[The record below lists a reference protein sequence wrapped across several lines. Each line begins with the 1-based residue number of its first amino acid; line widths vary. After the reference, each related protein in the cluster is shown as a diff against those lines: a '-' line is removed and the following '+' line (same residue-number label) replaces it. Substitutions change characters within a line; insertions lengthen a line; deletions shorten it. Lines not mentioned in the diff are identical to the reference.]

1 MTEADTSPGIHLP
14 QDHPLRAA
22 LNEEIHARPPE
33 PLTVPCRV
41 SYLALYSDEAAKVAD
56 IGAVAELC
64 ERFGV
69 PRPEPGANH
78 FRGNFGPF
86 RLKWERH
93 TEFIRYTFVVEGLA
107 DEEDP
112 FKEPAISFVPAD
124 WIEALPGQVLVSAH
138 AAVLQG
144 TNMKVDDAET
154 AEKYFNNNPLIG
166 SFVGGGQGTA
176 VTDFQVQADGFMRFL
191 LWDHG
196 MTARQAGRTIQR
208 LFEIDTYRILALLG
222 LPEARSLGPFLTESE
237 QEVAKITEAMVT
249 ATEEEEPELLDRLT
263 RLQAEIESRHADNH
277 FRLSASAAYYSL
289 VQRRINDIREERL
302 PSMAMFGTFVQ
313 RRLAPAMTTCETME
327 LRQNNLSRRVN
338 RATQLLSTRVE
349 VSRLKQNQELLASM
363 DKRAKVQLR
372 LQETVEGL
380 SIAAVTYY
388 VASLVNYL
396 AKGLKETG
404 VDVNPGIATAVSVP
418 IIILLA
424 ALAVRKVRKLF
435 KFEQ

>member
-1 MTEADTSPGIHLP
+1 MTDSADTQGLKLP

-33 PLTVPCRV
+33 PLSVPCRI
-41 SYLALYSDEAAKVAD
+41 SYLALYADEAAKAANSGPVAD
-56 IGAVAELC
+56 LC
-64 ERFGV
+64 ARFDV
-69 PRPEPGANH
+69 TPPEPGTNH
-78 FRGNFGPF
+78 FQGDFGAF
-86 RLKWERH
+86 RLKWEKH
-93 TEFIRYTFVVEGLA
+93 TEFVRYTFVVDGIAAE
-107 DEEDP
+107 DDP
-112 FKEPAISFVPAD
+112 FQEPAIAQVPAD
-124 WIEALPGQVLVSAH
+124 WVEALPGQVMVSAH

-144 TNMKVDDAET
+144 TNVKIDDEDT
-154 AEKYFNNNPLIG
+154 AQRFFNGNPLIG
-166 SFVGGGQGTA
+166 AFVGGGQGTA
-176 VTDFQVQADGFMRFL
+176 VTDFQVHEDGFTRFL

-196 MTARQAGRTIQR
+196 MTARQCGRTVQR
-208 LFEIDTYRILALLG
+208 LFEIDTYRIMALLG
-222 LPEARSLGPFLTESE
+222 LPEARALGPFLTESE
-237 QEVAKITEAMVT
+237 QEVAKITQAMVS
-249 ATEEEEPELLDRLT
+249 ASEEEEPDLLDRLT
-263 RLQAEIESRHADNH
+263 RLQAEIESRHADTH
-277 FRLSASAAYYSL
+277 FRLSASAAYYNL
-289 VQRRINDIREERL
+289 VQRRISDIREERL
-302 PSMAMFGTFVQ
+302 PSMAMFGTFTE

-388 VASLVNYL
+388 VASLVSYL
-396 AKGLKETG
+396 AKGLKDAG
-404 VDVNPGIATAVSVP
+404 VGINPTVATAISIP

-435 KFEQ
+435 KLK